1 QGMLFNVQK
10 PTTQDVLEG
19 KGALARSNDP
29 WGVEGQ
35 LEAQIC
41 AAFNRHVMEDTT
53 QWKDASSFYLQSPA
67 NYYSRFWHL
76 HGVNGKAYGF
86 AYDDVS
92 DQSST
97 LIETQPEH
105 LELGIGW

>member
-1 QGMLFNVQK
+1 MLK
-10 PTTQDVLEG
+10 SLDRT
-19 KGALARSNDP
+19 R
-29 WGVEGQ
+29 
-35 LEAQIC
+35 I
-41 AAFNRHVMEDTT
+41 
-53 QWKDASSFYLQSPA
+53 Y
-67 NYYSRFWHL
+67 
-76 HGVNGKAYGF
+76 YGF

>member
-1 QGMLFNVQK
+1 M
-10 PTTQDVLEG
+10 
-19 KGALARSNDP
+19 
-29 WGVEGQ
+29 GVEGQ

-53 QWKDASSFYLQSPA
+53 LWKDPGSFYTQSPA

-97 LIETQPEH
+97 LIETQVSLRTAATASFSNDSRSMTWHQWHVE
-105 LELGIGW
+105 